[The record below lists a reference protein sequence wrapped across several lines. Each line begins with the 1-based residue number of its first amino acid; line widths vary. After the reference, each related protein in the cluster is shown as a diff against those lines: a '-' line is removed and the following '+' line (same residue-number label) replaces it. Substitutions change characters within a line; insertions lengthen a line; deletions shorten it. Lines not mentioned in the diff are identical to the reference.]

1 MNTISPI
8 RKEANICMFIAAAAA
23 ATCEQFVNKNKNKKI
38 SAKLFEII
46 SCASK
51 PREIEEGSDIVANL
65 RNNLIR
71 SVT

>member
-23 ATCEQFVNKNKNKKI
+23 ATCEQFVNKNKKQI